1 MSCAH
6 GDSTVLFILMFS
18 RQRSSDDDTDA
29 REVGLKPTRGRSKRQ
44 LLQDSPIPLGL
55 LPPPQQQAHLSGRR
69 ASATR
74 ALMGTMPTVRRDSSE
89 CDDDSV
95 VTALGG
101 GNVSRRGSTAA
112 VKGKGLSTTG
122 PPLARRPLRL
132 GLALSK
138 SGTSDSE
145 TTVTVGGGGF
155 DVASELW

>member
-1 MSCAH
+1 
-6 GDSTVLFILMFS
+6 
-18 RQRSSDDDTDA
+18 
-29 REVGLKPTRGRSKRQ
+29 
-44 LLQDSPIPLGL
+44 
-55 LPPPQQQAHLSGRR
+55 
-69 ASATR
+69 
-74 ALMGTMPTVRRDSSE
+74 MGTMPTVRRDSSE

-145 TTVTVGGGGF
+145 TTVTVGGGGLTLPVSSGDESRVLALPF
-155 DVASELW
+155 YQGCVSLHHPGQSVQARPPDV